1 MSGCPD
7 GDYTGLYCETAIHS
21 VSTSNDRRYYN
32 GSQLK
37 SGAGAN
43 SRNTFDT
50 CSTAIYSY
58 TTLTT
63 VNNNKVKN
71 TNIGVYCRE
80 ATSGSYV
87 INSAFNNTSAG
98 IKFIN
103 ILPLIKKITIK
114 YDSIL
119 NPTCGIYL
127 SNVTSH
133 ATNLLIKTTVS
144 NNYITNVKNSSVYG
158 IRLEKC
164 NYIEAYCNK
173 IARTAIPAT
182 AYRLLIRGIHIEQCE
197 NALIHDNTSERI
209 GLSIKGAGSLLGTQF
224 KCNTSNGSYNGF
236 YFDAAYNSVQ
246 TAISKQGDSTHP
258 WDNKWY
264 YYSTYY
270 GIDGPYNAT
279 PKKWFYRNSAPYI
292 PTEPFSLVQYIQLT
306 PAVNPVAVN
315 CASCTYGYLMAG
327 NSLENT
333 NQAIDP
339 ESEEPDY
346 NEMDAIMN
354 ESNNYNEL
362 DESFKYFEK
371 QYAYDVLANTENLDE
386 ASGEFLEELKN
397 GNIGKFEKVYGMI
410 QNEQYDSA
418 AMLNSSILPIN
429 QLEANRKW
437 VNNVYF
443 DYVVPQV
450 EIPQNVITEL
460 ENLASSSPFVN
471 GDAVYT
477 ARAIVRYTEIE
488 VPTKGMEIIPEADS
502 VKAELIAIKVYPNP
516 ANDYITVE
524 VVGNADKSIKF
535 VITNTLGIKVFEK
548 LLNNSN
554 SVNKIDI
561 HQLKQGFYIYEALF
575 EITGESIF
583 KGRIV
588 LTR

>member
-236 YFDAAYNSVQ
+236 YFDAAYGASQ
-246 TAISKQGDSTHP
+246 TKISDQGISTLP
-258 WDNKWY
+258 NDNKWY
-264 YYSTYY
+264 NVPTNFYCIDAATGFSITPLKRWYYRSVGTQYNPTISSNANY
-270 GIDGPYNAT
+270 GIN
-279 PKKWFYRNSAPYI
+279 K
-292 PTEPFSLVQYIQLT
+292 FS
-306 PAVNPVAVN
+306 
-315 CASCTYGYLMAG
+315 AG
-327 NSLENT
+327 NPTQSSCSSCGTIGMSGSASTFTLSETTNT
-333 NQAIDP
+333 LDSA
-339 ESEEPDY
+339 
-346 NEMDAIMN
+346 EMSGIVN
-354 ESNNYNEL
+354 ESNNYTEL
-362 DESFKYFEK
+362 DVSFKYFEK
-371 QYAYDVLANTENLDE
+371 QYAYHKLDANIAELNALTEQYYYD
-386 ASGEFLEELKN
+386 LKN
-397 GNIGKFEKVYGMI
+397 GNIGKFDDVYRNTELGNIDDAMLLNNQI
-410 QNEQYDSA
+410 VPLNYIEQY
-418 AMLNSSILPIN
+418 
-429 QLEANRKW
+429 RKW
-437 VNNVYF
+437 VNSVYF
-443 DYVVPQV
+443 DYIVPQKV
-450 EIPQNVITEL
+450 IPQATINDLQT
-460 ENLASSSPFVN
+460 LASTSPFVN

-477 ARAIVRYTEIE
+477 ARAIVGYTEP
-488 VPTKGMEIIPEADS
+488 VVIPKNLENDDNNS
-502 VKAELIAIKVYPNP
+502 SDITVKIYPNP
-516 ANDYITVE
+516 AENNINVE
-524 VVGNADKSIKF
+524 LSGIATRQFRF
-535 VITNTLGIKVFEK
+535 VIRNILGVK
-548 LLNNSN
+548 LLEKQIGGNESLI
-554 SVNKIDI
+554 SIDI
-561 HQLKQGFYIYEALF
+561 SNLNNGLYLYE
-575 EITGESIF
+575 IINI
-583 KGRIV
+583 KGLNIKNGRLVISK
-588 LTR
+588 

>member
-197 NALIHDNTSERI
+197 NALIHDKTTKAI
-209 GLSIKGAGSLLGTQF
+209 G
-224 KCNTSNGSYNGF
+224 
-236 YFDAAYNSVQ
+236 
-246 TAISKQGDSTHP
+246 
-258 WDNKWY
+258 
-264 YYSTYY
+264 
-270 GIDGPYNAT
+270 
-279 PKKWFYRNSAPYI
+279 
-292 PTEPFSLVQYIQLT
+292 
-306 PAVNPVAVN
+306 
-315 CASCTYGYLMAG
+315 
-327 NSLENT
+327 
-333 NQAIDP
+333 
-339 ESEEPDY
+339 
-346 NEMDAIMN
+346 
-354 ESNNYNEL
+354 
-362 DESFKYFEK
+362 
-371 QYAYDVLANTENLDE
+371 
-386 ASGEFLEELKN
+386 
-397 GNIGKFEKVYGMI
+397 
-410 QNEQYDSA
+410 
-418 AMLNSSILPIN
+418 
-429 QLEANRKW
+429 
-437 VNNVYF
+437 
-443 DYVVPQV
+443 
-450 EIPQNVITEL
+450 
-460 ENLASSSPFVN
+460 
-471 GDAVYT
+471 
-477 ARAIVRYTEIE
+477 
-488 VPTKGMEIIPEADS
+488 
-502 VKAELIAIKVYPNP
+502 
-516 ANDYITVE
+516 
-524 VVGNADKSIKF
+524 
-535 VITNTLGIKVFEK
+535 
-548 LLNNSN
+548 
-554 SVNKIDI
+554 
-561 HQLKQGFYIYEALF
+561 
-575 EITGESIF
+575 
-583 KGRIV
+583 
-588 LTR
+588 